1 MTRLRLSDESNRREK
16 NSLRARA
23 FTVPVTVRLPLIAA
37 IMIFVAAV
45 ASTQT
50 AIFFMSRQADR
61 QLETMGHVYLDGL
74 SAALLPHVIGKD
86 ADGIRATLRQA
97 LEFHEGV
104 VDRRLTFID
113 TRNGSIIEAL
123 RPEVE
128 PGPPLPAELSAGAS
142 GFIKSD
148 NGAIW
153 IWRPLVADN
162 GNQLG
167 TVAANIDIAT
177 FDAERWAIRWFLLL
191 SDLLFSGACAVIGFF
206 MVRGMQRPM
215 AVVAHH
221 LYDAALGMLKPIEP
235 HEMPADDAQA
245 ERMILAFNAMA
256 NAANERE
263 GLIAHLAGQ
272 QREAD
277 LGRLTATIAHE
288 IRNPLGGMRTAIST
302 LRRFG
307 DREKPRG
314 EAVEFLERGV
324 AALEHVVD
332 ATLENYRARP
342 EWRPLSRQDFEDL
355 RLLVDADGRSRG
367 VSVALNVDVPETIA
381 VAALDVRQILLN
393 LLLNAVRASSKG
405 GNVKLTA
412 SVRSRELI
420 VTVED
425 EGSGLDRRLAHAIE
439 RGNLATEGPGLG
451 VAVVIRLVERLQG
464 RVAIESAP
472 GSGTSI
478 TLRIPLQNRSATT

>member
-1 MTRLRLSDESNRREK
+1 M
-16 NSLRARA
+16 RARA
-23 FTVPVTVRLPLIAA
+23 YRLPVTVRLPLIAA
-37 IMIFVAAV
+37 AMIFIAAV

-50 AIFFMSRQADR
+50 AIVFMGRQADR
-61 QLETMGHVYLDGL
+61 QVETLGHVYLDGL
-74 SAALLPHVIGKD
+74 SAALLPYVVGND

-113 TRNGSIIEAL
+113 GGNGSTIEAM
-123 RPEVE
+123 RPEVDS
-128 PGPPLPAELSAGAS
+128 GSPLPAKVSAS
-142 GFIKSD
+142 GTGFIRSD
-148 NGAIW
+148 NGTIW
-153 IWRPLVADN
+153 IWRQLAGGN

-167 TVAANIDIAT
+167 TVVANLDISS
-177 FDAERWAIRWFLLL
+177 FDAERGVLRWLLL
-191 SDLLFSGACAVIGFF
+191 LFDLAFASICALIGFF
-206 MVRGMQRPM
+206 MVRRIQQP
-215 AVVAHH
+215 VATVARH
-221 LYDAALGMLKPIEP
+221 LYDAALGMLRPIEP
-235 HEMPADDAQA
+235 REIPADDVQA

-256 NAANERE
+256 NAASERE
-263 GLIAHLAGQ
+263 SLLAHLAEQ

-288 IRNPLGGMRTAIST
+288 VRNPLGGMRTAIST
-302 LRRFG
+302 LKRFG
-307 DREKPRG
+307 DREEPRG

-355 RLLVDADGRSRG
+355 RLLVEADGRSRD
-367 VSVALNVDVPETIA
+367 VSVVLNVDVPETVA

-405 GNVKLTA
+405 GRVELTA
-412 SVRSRELI
+412 NVRDRELV
-420 VTVED
+420 VTVKD
-425 EGSGLDRRLAHAIE
+425 EGSGMDRGIARAIE
-439 RGNLATEGPGLG
+439 RGDVATDGTGLG

-472 GSGTSI
+472 DSGTGI
-478 TLRIPLQNRSATT
+478 TLHIPLQDRSTAT

>member
-1 MTRLRLSDESNRREK
+1 MARLQLSDESNRREK

-50 AIFFMSRQADR
+50 AIFFMGRQADR
-61 QLETMGHVYLDGL
+61 QLETMGQVYLDGL
-74 SAALLPHVIGKD
+74 SAALLPHVID
-86 ADGIRATLRQA
+86 NDGDRIRTTLRQA

-113 TRNGSIIEAL
+113 ARNGSVIEVL
-123 RPEVE
+123 RSEVE
-128 PGPPLPAELSAGAS
+128 PGQPLPAKVIAGPS

-153 IWRPLVADN
+153 IWRPLAAGD
-162 GNQLG
+162 GSQLG
-167 TVAANIDIAT
+167 TVAANIDIST
-177 FDAERWAIRWFLLL
+177 FDAERWSIRWFLLL
-191 SDLLFSGACAVIGFF
+191 SDLVFSGACAVAGFF

-215 AVVAHH
+215 ATVAHH
-221 LYDAALGMLKPIEP
+221 LYDAALGILKPIEP
-235 HEMPADDAQA
+235 HEMPADDIQA

-263 GLIAHLAGQ
+263 SLIAHLAGQ
-272 QREAD
+272 QRQAD

-288 IRNPLGGMRTAIST
+288 VRNPLGGMRTALST

-342 EWRPLSRQDFEDL
+342 EWRPLSTQDFEDL
-355 RLLVDADGRSRG
+355 RLLVEADGRSRG
-367 VSVALNVDVPETIA
+367 VRVVLNVDVPETLAI
-381 VAALDVRQILLN
+381 AALDVRQILLN

-405 GNVKLTA
+405 GKVELTA
-412 SVRSRELI
+412 GVRGREL
-420 VTVED
+420 VVVVED
-425 EGSGLDRRLAHAIE
+425 EGSGLDRRIAHAIE
-439 RGNLATEGPGLG
+439 RGAVATDGPGLG

-472 GSGTSI
+472 GSGTRI
-478 TLRIPLQNRSATT
+478 RLHIPLQDRSAAT